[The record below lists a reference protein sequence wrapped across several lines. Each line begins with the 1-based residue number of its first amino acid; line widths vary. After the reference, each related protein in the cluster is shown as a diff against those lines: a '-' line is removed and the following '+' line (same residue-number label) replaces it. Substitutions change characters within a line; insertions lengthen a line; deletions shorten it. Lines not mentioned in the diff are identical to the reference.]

1 MQYVGAREWTD
12 EEVGRLVQ
20 LVVDGK
26 YTYAE
31 IAEMFGRSAE
41 SCRHKARDLN
51 LRHPKAGRPWSS
63 DQARNAA
70 ALSWVEFSRMY
81 PTWTPAQYQDA
92 RTAYSEKVTTPD
104 YVSTDYSRLVYK
116 VEGDVAV
123 ACCVHV
129 PETDPAMWAKL
140 LAIGERDK
148 LPGLIIAGDI
158 VTADMF
164 SHWPPDGVSKSWTF
178 DTELESLKRYVRT
191 ALEVFEFVYVL
202 PGNHVGHRLVRI
214 SGGHIRLPHLLNMA
228 GLTDA
233 ERDRVI
239 TTDLDYMTLY
249 SGDEKFLVAHATNY
263 SVRGGQVPV
272 DYAEKEQAHVIAGN
286 GHITGMQHTKSGQY
300 WGYEIGTLADPTTM
314 GYAQRA
320 LTKFPK
326 MQQSFVTVR
335 NGAVRFYGKDKPTTD
350 WEAELGNKYEL

>member
-1 MQYVGAREWTD
+1 VQPYVRSEWSD

-26 YTYAE
+26 HTYAE

-51 LRHPKAGRPWSS
+51 LRHPKGTRPWSS
-63 DQARNAA
+63 DLARNAA
-70 ALSWVEFSRMY
+70 ALGWTEFSRLY
-81 PTWTPAQYQDA
+81 PNASPVQYQEA
-92 RTAYSEKVTTPD
+92 RVTYRDRVDTPD
-104 YVSTDYSRLVYK
+104 YEGTNYARLVYK
-116 VEGDVAV
+116 VEGDVAI

-129 PETDPAMWAKL
+129 PQTDPSMWAKL
-140 LAIGERDK
+140 LAIGDRDK

-164 SHWPPDGVSKSWTF
+164 SHWPPDGVTTSWAF
-178 DTELESLKRYVRT
+178 NTELESLRRHLKT

-202 PGNHVGHRLVRI
+202 PGNHVGHRLI
-214 SGGHIRLPHLLNMA
+214 KITGGHIKLPHLLTMA
-228 GLTDA
+228 GLSDA
-233 ERDRVI
+233 ERDRVV

-249 SGDEKFLVAHATNY
+249 SGDEKFLVAHSTNY

-286 GHITGMQHTKSGQY
+286 GHITGMQHTRSGKY
-300 WGYEIGTLADPTTM
+300 WGYEIGTLADPETM
-314 GYAQRA
+314 GYAMRA

-335 NGAVRFYGKDKPTTD
+335 NGAVAMYGAGKPITD
-350 WEAELGNKYEL
+350 WERELGSNYEL